1 MVSNALVA
9 KRVLVV
15 EDNELNLKLFCDLL
29 RAHGF
34 EAEPVR
40 DGRDAYGRARDFG
53 PDLIITDIQ
62 LPHVT
67 GLELIAE
74 LRADAGLAQVPIMA
88 VTAYAGMG
96 DEERVRAAGA
106 NAYVSKPI
114 SVLRFMSVVN
124 GLLEASLPD
133 PAPAG

>member
-1 MVSNALVA
+1 MT

-29 RAHGF
+29 KVHGY
-34 EAEPVR
+34 ETDAVR
-40 DGRDAYGRARDFG
+40 DGRDAYGRARAFG

-62 LPHVT
+62 LPHVN
-67 GLELIAE
+67 GMELIAE
-74 LRADAGLAQVPIMA
+74 LRADEQLAPVPIMA

-96 DEERVRAAGA
+96 DEARIRAAGA

-114 SVLRFMSVVN
+114 SVMRFMDVVT
-124 GLLEASLPD
+124 GLLTA
-133 PAPAG
+133 A